1 MAEESITIQRAQLD
15 LLLTRNEEQR
25 QALQKIIAGVEVI
38 GPLVA
43 NLDGANIMNLVTSI
57 PRLITKVQSTPEVLN
72 LFSPEFLTH
81 IKQISG
87 YEIS

>member
-72 LFSPEFLTH
+72 LFSAEFLTY